1 LRCRFVV
8 AILERIPTEL
18 EHKVIENKKLNKPPI
33 EEEVEELNKKSG
45 LTQKKKTETSVD
57 ISSNDD
63 NNYRVRTRNND
74 SFREPWEEEQSL
86 TLVRDKVK
94 ENSVGAKLT
103 RYNEGEVARLILQ
116 SIPQESQV
124 TSAKFEG
131 PNIALYTKNV
141 KFSLTELTYY
151 LSSLSKALKKRFVI
165 RTDPSIRME
174 EDETRKNVVKL
185 LPKDVLVSAVFC
197 DDATGEVV
205 VEVNKPEIVTPD
217 IALEI
222 AQSTGWIPHTRLSP
236 HIPST
241 TLNTIHSTLKSSAK
255 ERTIFLQQLGNMIFR
270 RPLTELGNST
280 SDLNRNHECVQPR
293 ASAERG
299 FQGGHTPSWSI
310 SKEVMLFC
318 LGGVK
323 QVGRSCFIVV
333 TPESK
338 VILDC
343 GINPGASAGLDAYP
357 RLDWY
362 NFNLSD
368 IDAVI
373 ISHAHIDHQGFLPAL
388 FKYGYDGPVYCTE
401 PTLPLMTLLQTDS
414 IKISKSNG
422 TFLNYEA
429 RDVNEV
435 IKHCITLPY
444 GKPTDISPDITITLN
459 NAGHIMGSATIHLNI
474 SGAHNILY
482 SGDYKYA
489 KTQLLDS
496 AMSIYPRV
504 ETLITEST
512 YGSSSDVMPDQ
523 AAVYGTFT
531 QSINKTLREGG
542 KVLIP
547 VPAVGRAQ
555 EIMLVIDKEMRE
567 GRLIEAPIYIEG
579 MISEASA
586 IHMSYAH
593 YLGYDVRRSVS
604 QGINPFESDYFTIV
618 NGASRRDE
626 VFNDVNPAIVMATSG
641 MLEGGPSVEYFKEIA
656 PYSRNKIIF
665 VSYQINGTLGRRVID
680 GAMAEVSMLDKAGKL
695 KVIPVKCETLKIDGF
710 SGHSDFNQILNFVSR
725 VKPRRVLVNHGEKSK
740 SENVASVIHHKL
752 KIRSNVPDN
761 REILKLR

>member
-1 LRCRFVV
+1 MG
-8 AILERIPTEL
+8 ESQ
-18 EHKVIENKKLNKPPI
+18 KLNKDR
-33 EEEVEELNKKSG
+33 VEEQEKL
-45 LTQKKKTETSVD
+45 VD
-57 ISSNDD
+57 KQSDDAPTRDKGANNSNENNTNTNGTD
-63 NNYRVRTRNND
+63 NNNN
-74 SFREPWEEEQSL
+74 SNNRKHKHQVQTIIPKK
-86 TLVRDKVK
+86 DKGN
-94 ENSVGAKLT
+94 ENPFAAKLT
-103 RYNEGEVARLILQ
+103 TDSEGEVAKTILQ
-116 SIPQESQV
+116 SIPTESQV

-131 PNIALYTKNV
+131 PNIALYTKNA

-151 LSSLSKALKKRFVI
+151 LSSLSKSLKKRFVI
-165 RTDPSIRME
+165 RTDPSIRIA
-174 EDETRKNVVKL
+174 EDETRKAVVKL

-205 VEVNKPEIVTPD
+205 LEVNKPEVVSPE
-217 IALEI
+217 LVVEI
-222 AQSTGWIPHTRLSP
+222 AISTGWVAHTRLSP
-236 HIPST
+236 HIPSAI
-241 TLNTIHSTLKSSAK
+241 LNTIHSTLKSSAK
-255 ERTIFLQQLGNMIFR
+255 ERTIFLQ
-270 RPLTELGNST
+270 ELGNRIFRTPLAEGNNGSGNNQ
-280 SDLNRNHECVQPR
+280 LN
-293 ASAERG
+293 AAAESYSRG
-299 FQGGHTPSWSI
+299 GQTQSWSMN
-310 SKEVMLFC
+310 KEVMLFC

-338 VILDC
+338 VMLDC
-343 GINPGASAGLDAYP
+343 GINPGESRGLDAYP
-357 RLDWY
+357 RLDWF
-362 NFNLSD
+362 NFSLSD
-368 IDAVI
+368 LDAVV
-373 ISHAHIDHQGFLPAL
+373 ISHAHIDHQGFLPSL
-388 FKYGYDGPVYCTE
+388 YKYGYSGPIYCTE
-401 PTLPLMTLLQTDS
+401 PTLPLMTLLQMDS

-422 TFLNYEA
+422 TYLTYEG
-429 RDVNEV
+429 RDVNEA

-459 NAGHIMGSATIHLNI
+459 NAGHIMGSATVHLNI

-496 AMSIYPRV
+496 ALSIYPRV

-512 YGSSSDVMPDQ
+512 YGSSTDIMPDQ
-523 AAVYGTFT
+523 SVVYATFT
-531 QSINKTLREGG
+531 QSINKTLTEGG

-567 GRLIEAPIYIEG
+567 GRLIESPIYIEG

-604 QGINPFESDYFTIV
+604 QGINPFESEYFTQV
-618 NGASRRDE
+618 NGLSRRDE
-626 VFNDVNPAIVMATSG
+626 LLNDESPSIIMATSG

-656 PYSRNKIIF
+656 PSPKNKIVF

-680 GAMAEVSMLDKAGKL
+680 GTMTEVSMLDKSGKV
-695 KVIPVKCETLKIDGF
+695 KVVPVRCQTHKIDGF

-725 VKPRRVLVNHGEKSK
+725 IKPKRVLVNHGEKSK
-740 SENVASVIHHKL
+740 SENIASAVYHRL
-752 KIRSNVPDN
+752 KIRSSVPDN
-761 REILKLR
+761 REIIKLR